1 MVSSSEPLS
10 PPPPSSPSSS
20 PPAINYDEEG
30 RRLREDII
38 ARVGHLQN
46 VLTTAMEVS
55 KERRDILT
63 RRLLEQTN
71 LRLEQ
76 AKARMD
82 RILSEVKAK
91 GLDFQKILKI
101 FYLFS

>member
-1 MVSSSEPLS
+1 M
-10 PPPPSSPSSS
+10 
-20 PPAINYDEEG
+20 
-30 RRLREDII
+30 
-38 ARVGHLQN
+38 GHLQN
-46 VLTTAMEVS
+46 VLTTALEVS

-82 RILSEVKAK
+82 RILSEVSKRLNFSK
-91 GLDFQKILKI
+91 KFSI
-101 FYLFS
+101 LFSH